1 MPQAQTSNFRFFK
14 AFFQIST
21 PIWEPCHAPIATK
34 IGMDKPQSITNLHLN
49 FYGAVPKTSLTDV
62 YLFLATCKF

>member
-1 MPQAQTSNFRFFK
+1 MPQAQTSNFQFFK
-14 AFFQIST
+14 AFFQILT
-21 PIWEPCHAPIATK
+21 PIWEPCRALIATK
-34 IGMDKPQSITNLHLN
+34 IGMDKPQSINNLHLN